1 MIDKSLNNIN
11 CPEFREKVKEPLE
24 KAIHL
29 YSDRSQVINET
40 HFINGTAILQPNS
53 TGTVL
58 FDISELELLVCQAE
72 IESQKLDTRI
82 NLVTAPFGKIKI
94 IQHSSIHIII

>member
-11 CPEFREKVKEPLE
+11 CPEFREKLKEPID

-29 YSDRSQVINET
+29 YRDRSQVMNET
-40 HFINGTAILQPNS
+40 HFTNGTAILQPNAAA
-53 TGTVL
+53 TIL

-82 NLVTAPFGKIKI
+82 NLVTTPFGKIKSFI
-94 IQHSSIHIII
+94 THQCI